1 MTGKKKK
8 KTIRA
13 RFNQGLAITLAIGAA
28 VYAGFAIRSEWS
40 ETADALGA
48 FAWKLLPVLLLLSLG
63 NYLLRFIRW
72 EIYLRMLD
80 IRVPLGASLSIFL
93 AGLAMTI
100 TPGKVGEFLKSYL
113 LREGHGI
120 PMATSAPVVFVE
132 RVGDLLGLILLASFG
147 VAAYRPDT
155 IPILVIASLV
165 CVAAIVVL
173 QSARLTGLALAVV
186 RKLPAGDKVAPKVA
200 EMVEASRAL
209 LGARALIIGLVLA
222 TAAWFCEC
230 AGYWLAF
237 SGFDVAAFE
246 LGLATF
252 GYSIST
258 LAGVV
263 SPGGIGV
270 TDAGL
275 IEIAEQLRGIE
286 PAVSTAASFI
296 VRVCTLWFAVGLGAI
311 ALLRFRGLTDV
322 DVDEVRG
329 IAAEPADG

>member
-1 MTGKKKK
+1 VTRKA
-8 KTIRA
+8 TIRS

-28 VYAGFAIRSEWS
+28 VYAFFAVRSEWS
-40 ETADALGA
+40 EVAGALGA
-48 FAWKLLPVLLLLSLG
+48 FAWELAPALLALSLA
-63 NYLLRFIRW
+63 NYALRFVRW

-80 IRVPLGASLSIFL
+80 IRVPLGSSLSIFL
-93 AGLAMTI
+93 SGLAMTI

-113 LREGHGI
+113 LKEAHDV

-132 RVGDLLGLILLASFG
+132 RVGDLLGLVLLASVG
-147 VAAYRPDT
+147 VAAYKPD
-155 IPILVIASLV
+155 IGVDPALVLIVTSAL
-165 CVAAIVVL
+165 CLGAIVVL
-173 QSARLTGLALAVV
+173 QSQALTAAVLGLV
-186 RKLPAGDKVAPKVA
+186 GKVPVGAKIAPKIE
-200 EMVEASRAL
+200 EMIESSRTL
-209 LGARALIIGLVLA
+209 LGARALAVGLVLA

-237 SGFDVAAFE
+237 GGFGVDDFE

-275 IEIAEQLRGIE
+275 IEIASQLRDVS

-296 VRVCTLWFAVGLGAI
+296 VRVATLWFAVALGAI
-311 ALLRFRGLTDV
+311 ALLRFRGLVDV
-322 DVDEVRG
+322 DVEEARKG
-329 IAAEPADG
+329 

>member
-1 MTGKKKK
+1 MSRKA
-8 KTIRA
+8 TIRA
-13 RFNQGLAITLAIGAA
+13 RFNQGLAITLAIGVA
-28 VYAGFAIRSEWS
+28 VYAFFGIRSEWRD
-40 ETADALGA
+40 TADALGA
-48 FAWKLLPVLLLLSLG
+48 FAWRLLAVLLLLSLG
-63 NYLLRFIRW
+63 NYAIRFVRW
-72 EIYLRMLD
+72 EIYLRMLG
-80 IRVPLGASLSIFL
+80 IRVPLRSSISIFL

-113 LREGHGI
+113 LKEAHGV

-132 RVGDLLGLILLASFG
+132 RVGDLLGLILLASVG

-155 IPILVIASLV
+155 IPILVIASVV
-165 CVAAIVVL
+165 CVACIVIL
-173 QSARLTGLALAVV
+173 QSPPLTRLVLAVV
-186 RKLPAGDKVAPKVA
+186 RKLPAGDKVAPKVE
-200 EMVEASRAL
+200 EMLASSRAL
-209 LGARALIIGLVLA
+209 LGFRALVIGLVLA
-222 TAAWFCEC
+222 TVAWFCEC

-237 SGFDVAAFE
+237 GGFGIEDFE

-258 LAGVV
+258 LAGVI

-275 IEIAEQLRGIE
+275 IEIAEQLRGVS

-311 ALLRFRGLTDV
+311 ALLRFRGLVDV
-322 DVDEVRG
+322 DVDEVKG
-329 IAAEPADG
+329 ALQEEPPPSG